1 MSAAMNISAA
11 LARRGAARAVQSG
24 RAMST
29 MNSPARIQS
38 SIIRQSPTAR
48 AVSNGLILN
57 SVRTSLGASF
67 GNGITPTVQQSRG
80 IVAETAAGALV
91 AAGKM
96 QGAGLATVGLAGAGV
111 GIGTVFGSLIQ
122 GVARNPSM
130 RGQLFS
136 YAILGFAFAEA
147 TGLFALMV
155 AFMLLFAY

>member
-1 MSAAMNISAA
+1 MSAAMNVSAA
-11 LARRGAARAVQSG
+11 LARRGAARGLQSG
-24 RAMST
+24 RFMST
-29 MNSPARIQS
+29 NSTARIQS
-38 SIIRQSPTAR
+38 SIIRQTPTAR
-48 AVSNGLILN
+48 ARAAQNGLILN
-57 SVRTSLGASF
+57 SARANLGAGLSF
-67 GNGITPTVQQSRG
+67 APAVNQSRG
-80 IVAETAAGALV
+80 VVAETAAGALI
-91 AAGKM
+91 AAAKM

-130 RGQLFS
+130 RSQLFS